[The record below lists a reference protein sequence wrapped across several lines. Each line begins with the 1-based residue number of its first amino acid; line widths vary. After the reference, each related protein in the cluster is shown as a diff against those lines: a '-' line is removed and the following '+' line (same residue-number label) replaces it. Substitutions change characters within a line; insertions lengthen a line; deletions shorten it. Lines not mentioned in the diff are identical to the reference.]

1 MLIQN
6 VEVYKIEVPLHKPF
20 RTALRTVDACRD
32 IIVKVQ
38 CDEGLF
44 GFGSAAPTPAI
55 TGESQESIVSA
66 IKDFIAPSLVGMD
79 LSHRVLL
86 QDLLKSSLPGN
97 TSAKAAIDMA
107 IYDAWCKL
115 HKISLPEALG
125 GEPRKLT
132 TDITICLDTPET
144 MLSDTLEGISKGFEA
159 FKLKVGGAIED
170 DLERIKRVVLGTD
183 NKFEY
188 RVDANQAW
196 SVDDSLW
203 ICAKLADLGFNIP
216 FVEQPVKSKDF
227 EGLKKVS
234 KSSPLRILADE
245 SCFSYRDA
253 LTLAQMDACDLF
265 NVKLMKTGGIDE
277 ALRII
282 DLATEFGKECMIS
295 SMLESKLGITCAAA
309 IACARPSLNYLDLD
323 ASHMQKID
331 PFVGGV
337 NISGPHIEF
346 TKGFGHSITG
356 VSNLLSI

>member
-1 MLIQN
+1 MLIHN
-6 VEVYKIEVPLHKPF
+6 IEVYRIEVPLHKPF
-20 RTALRTVDACRD
+20 RTALRTVDACHD
-32 IIVKVQ
+32 IVVKVQ
-38 CDEGLF
+38 CDTGLF

-55 TGESQESIVSA
+55 TGESQETIVRA
-66 IKDFIAPSLVGMD
+66 IKDFIAPSLMGLE
-79 LSHRVLL
+79 LSHRVLI
-86 QDLLKSSLPGN
+86 QDLIKSSLPGN
-97 TSAKAAIDMA
+97 SSAKAAIDMA

-115 HKISLPEALG
+115 HKISLPVALG
-125 GEPRKLT
+125 GDCRKLT

-144 MLSDTLEGISKGFEA
+144 MLADTLEAVSKGFES
-159 FKLKVGGAIED
+159 FKLKVGGSLEQ
-170 DLERIKRVVLGTD
+170 DLERISKVVLGTD
-183 NKFEY
+183 NRFEY

-196 SVDDSLW
+196 SVDDSIQ

-216 FVEQPVKSKDF
+216 FVEQPVKSRDF

-282 DLATEFGKECMIS
+282 DLATEYGKECMIS

-309 IACARPSLNYLDLD
+309 IACARPSINYLDLD
-323 ASHMQKID
+323 ASHMQRID

-337 NISGPHIEF
+337 NISGPYIEF
-346 TKGFGHSITG
+346 PGGFGHGISD
-356 VSNLLSI
+356 VSNLLST